1 MGTAIFGLLL
11 GVVLAFINTASCQ
24 PEPPEHLDIMPRFVV
39 VSKAIGEK
47 MALTCKPVVRDTKLI
62 TQIEWLDPKNRRI
75 DSNNR
80 NHMYLQNL
88 PGDIGLMVVFPS
100 LRTEHAGT
108 YTCVAKY
115 ANSVEL
121 KNNVTLEIYEDITF
135 VNAPQNQYPII
146 NTDYTIKCEVKGN
159 PYPTVDWYKDDVNI
173 VTQDRYIV
181 EQQGLTIKNVR
192 ESDDGVYRCTAVV
205 ISTGQIK
212 STEIK
217 VEVLIP
223 PKIEPIPTVS
233 VTEGDSAS
241 VKCIAS
247 GKPPPKYTWI
257 NVGTS
262 EDLRKADRFN
272 VKEINGELHISR
284 VEFNDQSL
292 YKCVA
297 TNEAGQAETTV
308 DFKVLVKPRIF
319 ELINVTAPIHTETK
333 IICKAQGRPPP
344 KVHFQK
350 LSNKAPFDFGK
361 QPLDSR
367 ITLDHQIITDK
378 GESIGTLVI
387 SNLNRSDDGLYRCIA
402 ENPAGTALKNGHIT
416 VEFPPTFERTK
427 NRPPTWTWGRRPGNI
442 SCIPEAIPNATIVW
456 KHGGIEL
463 KDSPN
468 FKIEGTSPVSNLIV
482 YPGNEKGFYSA
493 YECVATNKLGQD
505 VISLQLQQ
513 AYKPQMIQ
521 QAKTQSITAT
531 TIKFRVEG
539 PPLEDGLPLKTLTV
553 QYKPEREMT
562 WDYARNHTWS
572 YGAPYILEDLLPEVT
587 YNFRFAARNDV
598 GIGAWSNQETISMPR
613 RSEPAEPKIL
623 LPSHSY
629 IDENSSSRQDLVA
642 VSPYADRYDMR
653 WNVPN
658 SNGDPIIRYIIR
670 YCQTEKVNGEW
681 RDGECSE
688 EIEQSVQ
695 YTQYE
700 LTNLFADTVYKVE
713 LRAENAIGKSSPAQ
727 IRIKT
732 ARGMDTVIPAE
743 SPAISSGAIIGIV
756 LAAILL
762 VLLVVDIACFCVNR
776 TGILA
781 TLCYRGSSK
790 HDEEDQKL
798 GSYKA
803 APAHPNSLNLPMPVK
818 LIPTPTDE
826 TEPLKTRDQ
835 PNGETQM
842 SVEYEGGKV
851 YTKPGTITGK
861 HSAV

>member
-1 MGTAIFGLLL
+1 MESARLLL
-11 GVVLAFINTASCQ
+11 AIGVVLAFINTVSCQ
-24 PEPPEHLDIMPRFVV
+24 DEHLDIMPRFKV

-47 MALTCKPVVRDTKLI
+47 MALTCKPVVRDTSLI
-62 TQIEWLDPKNRRI
+62 TQIEWLDPKNRKI
-75 DSNNR
+75 DSNSR

-100 LRTEHAGT
+100 LRAEHAGT

-115 ANSVEL
+115 ANSVDL
-121 KNNVTLEIYEDITF
+121 RANVTVETYEDITF
-135 VNAPQNQYPII
+135 VSAPENQYPII

-159 PYPTVDWYKDDVNI
+159 PSPTVDWYKNEVNI
-173 VTQDRYIV
+173 VTQERYIV
-181 EQQGLTIKNVR
+181 VNGGLTIKNVR

-212 STEIK
+212 STEIR

-233 VTEGDSAS
+233 VTEGESAI
-241 VKCIAS
+241 VKCKAT

-257 NVGTS
+257 KVGTS

-272 VKEINGELHISR
+272 VKEITGDLLISR
-284 VEFNDQSL
+284 VEFNDQSS

-297 TNEAGQAETTV
+297 ENEAGLAETSV
-308 DFKVLVKPRIF
+308 DLKVLVKPRIF
-319 ELINVTAPIHTETK
+319 ELINVTAPIHSETR
-333 IICKAQGRPPP
+333 IICKANGRPPP
-344 KVHFQK
+344 KVVFQK
-350 LSNKAPFDFGK
+350 LSNKEPFEFGK
-361 QPLDSR
+361 QTKDKRINLDQ
-367 ITLDHQIITDK
+367 TIITEK
-378 GESIGTLVI
+378 GESMSTLVI

-402 ENPAGTALKNGHIT
+402 ENKAGTAILNGHIT

-427 NRPPTWTWGRRPGNI
+427 NFPPTWTWGNRPGNI
-442 SCIPEAIPNATIVW
+442 SCIPEAIPNATIKW
-456 KHGGIEL
+456 MHGGIEIRE
-463 KDSPN
+463 SPN
-468 FKIEGTSPVSNLIV
+468 YKIVGTSPRSNLIV
-482 YPGNEKGFYSA
+482 YPGNEKRYYTT
-493 YECVATNKLGQD
+493 YECVATNKLGTD
-505 VISLQLQQ
+505 KKSFPLQE
-513 AYKPQMIQ
+513 AFRPEMIRQ
-521 QAKTQSITAT
+521 VNPHSITAT
-531 TIKFRVEG
+531 TIKFSVTG
-539 PPLEDGLPLKTLTV
+539 PIIEDGLPLRTITV
-553 QYKPEREMT
+553 QYKPERELT

-572 YGAPYILEDLLPEVT
+572 FGAPYILEDLLPEVT
-587 YNFRFAARNDV
+587 YQFRFAARNDV
-598 GIGAWSNQETISMPR
+598 GMGQWSNTETISMPR

-623 LPSHSY
+623 LPAHSI
-629 IDENSSSRQDLVA
+629 IDDNTSSRQDMIA
-642 VSPYADRYDMR
+642 VSPYADRYDIR

-670 YCQTEKVNGEW
+670 YCKTEKINGEW
-681 RDGECSE
+681 RDSDCSE

-695 YTQYE
+695 YTHYE
-700 LTNLFADTVYKVE
+700 LTNLFADTTYKVE
-713 LRAENAIGKSSPAQ
+713 LRAQNAIGASSPAQ

-732 ARGMDTVIPAE
+732 ARGMDPLVPVE
-743 SPAISSGAIIGIV
+743 SPTISSGAIIGIV
-756 LAAILL
+756 LAAIVL

-781 TLCYRGSSK
+781 TLCYRGGSK
-790 HDEEDQKL
+790 HDDEDQKL

-818 LIPTPTDE
+818 LIPTPTEE
-826 TEPLKTRDQ
+826 TEPLKSSNQT
-835 PNGETQM
+835 NGETQL